1 MVKRLGNFKMPF
13 MFSPQTVNCCLTP
26 KLILLPKRIQFSL
39 QLFIQFIQFNRL
51 FIVTCLLCI
60 KVSLLY
66 IIIGMKIV
74 ISFLLYIKV
83 GMKRIISF
91 LLCIKVRMK
100 RIISFLLCIKV
111 RMKRIISFLLCTKV
125 RLKRFFDC
133 IIQFFSQ
140 YFTTILFNNNQYNCI

>member
-13 MFSPQTVNCCLTP
+13 MFSPQTVNCYLTP

-66 IIIGMKIV
+66 IIIGMEIV
-74 ISFLLYIKV
+74 ISFLLY
-83 GMKRIISF
+83 
-91 LLCIKVRMK
+91 
-100 RIISFLLCIKV
+100 IKV